1 MNLVSESSPSVASL
15 IKDIAKKSNL
25 RIGTFSDVVRP
36 VQATSTGNIA
46 VDYVSAVGGIPLG
59 RITELYGLPS
69 SGKSTTA
76 LQAAARLQ
84 QDIIT
89 SGREEY
95 ILYLDYEHALD
106 LNYSKALGLD
116 VEHPSF
122 LLVQPAWLEEG
133 AEVAL
138 KLIPTGQVRMSIW
151 DSVAA
156 MTPASIEDGS
166 FDQRTSAMNRARLL
180 AGLLRLLNAML
191 SETASC
197 AVFLNHLMEEVAMVG
212 GRPGLPPKVTSSG
225 GKALKYYASLRL
237 EYRQIKTI
245 KGKVWDALHD
255 AYVERPLSTQVK
267 VKAVKNK
274 VGVPFREA
282 EIRIR
287 YGQGFDELW
296 SALQV
301 LVAYG
306 NIKLSSGYYYMN
318 DQTLAAADMDQT
330 SIGRFYVRGE
340 ENILSYADAHPAW
353 RWKAIAMARELVI
366 QPAEVQAAIHPEP
379 LSGDELTSLTTGGD
393 IDWQVEDEPSVQPP
407 HRSALNDLL
416 VSVEEDSASDDVAPA
431 PARVASKPSKV
442 ITDPDE
448 LAGLLITTDPQA

>member
-1 MNLVSESSPSVASL
+1 MSLVSESSPSVASL
-15 IKDIAKKSNL
+15 IKDIIKKSDI

-36 VQATSTGNIA
+36 VQAVTTGNVA
-46 VDYVSAVGGIPLG
+46 VDYVSAIGGMPLG

-69 SGKSTTA
+69 AGKSTTA

-84 QDIIT
+84 QDIIQ

-106 LNYSKALGLD
+106 LGYSTSLGLD

-122 LLVQPAWLEEG
+122 LLMQPAWLEEG

-138 KLIPTGQVRMSIW
+138 KLIPTGQVRLSIW

-156 MTPASIEDGS
+156 MTPHAVEEGG

-180 AGLLRLLNAML
+180 AGLLRLLNAQL
-191 SETASC
+191 YDNSSC
-197 AVFLNHLMEEVAMVG
+197 AVFLNHLMEEVAMTNA
-212 GRPGLPPKVTSSG
+212 RPGLPPKVTSSG

-237 EYRQIKTI
+237 EYRPIKMV
-245 KGKVWDALHD
+245 KGKVWDALRD
-255 AYVERPLSTQVK
+255 EYVERPLSTQVK

-287 YGQGFDELW
+287 YGYGFDELW

-306 NIKLSSGYYYMN
+306 NIKLSSGYYYMA
-318 DQTLAAADMDQT
+318 DTTLVEADMDRT
-330 SIGRFYVRGE
+330 STGRSYVRGE
-340 ENILSYADAHPAW
+340 ENILSYADTHAGW
-353 RWKAIAMARELVI
+353 RERVITVARELVARPSTI
-366 QPAEVQAAIHPEP
+366 RAAEPPESDAQPP
-379 LSGDELTSLTTGGD
+379 SDELASLTAGGD
-393 IDWQVEDEPSVQPP
+393 LDWEVDDEPAGELPSEPV
-407 HRSALNDLL
+407 LDT
-416 VSVEEDSASDDVAPA
+416 APDA
-431 PARVASKPSKV
+431 GRTRKPSKV

-448 LAGLLITTDPQA
+448 LTTLLITTNPEA